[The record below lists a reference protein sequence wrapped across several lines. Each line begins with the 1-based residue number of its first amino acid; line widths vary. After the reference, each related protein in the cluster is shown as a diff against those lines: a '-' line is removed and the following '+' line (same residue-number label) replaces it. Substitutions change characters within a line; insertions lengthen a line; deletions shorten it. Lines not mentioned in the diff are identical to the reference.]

1 MSISSPPSVVV
12 DRIVDVIVT
21 LHPTSSHL
29 SLLIPSF
36 PRESH
41 EETGHRLSRDPERS
55 QEVKES
61 AEKATDI
68 LAPLEVLNQRKIAW
82 AILEK
87 STAQPM
93 RVKGGRKGGSRP

>member
-1 MSISSPPSVVV
+1 MSISSPPSVVA

-41 EETGHRLSRDPERS
+41 EETGHRLSRDPERT

-68 LAPLEVLNQRKIAW
+68 LAPLEGLNQR
-82 AILEK
+82 EK
-87 STAQPM
+87 
-93 RVKGGRKGGSRP
+93 